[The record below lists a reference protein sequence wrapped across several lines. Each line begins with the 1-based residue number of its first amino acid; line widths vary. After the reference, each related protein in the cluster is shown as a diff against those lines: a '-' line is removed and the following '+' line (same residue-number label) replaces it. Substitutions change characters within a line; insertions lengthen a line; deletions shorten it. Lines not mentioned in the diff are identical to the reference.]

1 MSTCKAA
8 NQYGI
13 PKSTLMDWKNNRYET
28 SKVGRKNNLTD
39 EEEQALK
46 GYNDY
51 MASINHPLSIPAV
64 KAFAWA
70 IAKRSTIPNRFNP
83 ETGPGVKARHN
94 LTNRKPDNVDCERS
108 RMGNTTVWKQ
118 HFDLLEET
126 IDQLQLRDNP
136 KAIFNCDE
144 SMIEDRGQLL
154 SPGKRNIPI
163 QKAKEHGTTSPS
175 MHVFRHQVTLCHPIS
190 FSPNLI
196 HLVSMLEMDQMERY
210 TLCRIMGIWTANF
223 FMVLSLNY
231 SSSIQ
236 TKLLELNYLFWMDM
250 GRT

>member
-64 KAFAWA
+64 KAFAWPLPKEVP
-70 IAKRSTIPNRFNP
+70 IQTDLIQRLGQVISGIYRNF
-83 ETGPGVKARHN
+83 KARHN
-94 LTNRKPDNVDCERS
+94 PTNRKPDNVDRGRS
-108 RMGNTTVWKQ
+108 RMGNTTVSKQ

-136 KAIFNCDE
+136 K
-144 SMIEDRGQLL
+144 
-154 SPGKRNIPI
+154 
-163 QKAKEHGTTSPS
+163 
-175 MHVFRHQVTLCHPIS
+175 
-190 FSPNLI
+190 
-196 HLVSMLEMDQMERY
+196 
-210 TLCRIMGIWTANF
+210 
-223 FMVLSLNY
+223 
-231 SSSIQ
+231 
-236 TKLLELNYLFWMDM
+236 
-250 GRT
+250 